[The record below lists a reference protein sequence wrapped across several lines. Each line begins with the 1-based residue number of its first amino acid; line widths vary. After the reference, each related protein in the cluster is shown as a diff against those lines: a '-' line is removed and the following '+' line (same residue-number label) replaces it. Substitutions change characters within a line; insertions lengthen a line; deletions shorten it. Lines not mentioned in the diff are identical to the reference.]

1 MKLHKKLISASM
13 ALLASTSLAVLPT
26 TQAQTTTH
34 TVQSGE
40 YLQGIAAAYGVT
52 AEELRAWN
60 GLSSDMI
67 YVGDV
72 LVVDGSSSGTVVSNS
87 SSAGTHVVQNG
98 DVLYNLAIRY
108 GVTVDDLM
116 AWNGLTSDWL
126 NVGDT
131 LVVYGNA
138 TATGGNYYYDY
149 TAPVST
155 SSTGY
160 HTVAPGDTLSG
171 IAAVYGVTE
180 EELWAWNGLSSDW
193 LNVGDQIAVT
203 GYSSG
208 ATSTYTNYVPT
219 TNTTTTNYTVSAGD
233 SLYEIAQAYGTTV
246 DNLMAINGL
255 SSTFLQIGDQLV
267 VPGADKSATSEAPTE
282 ETTEETTTEDKNKE
296 ENKEEATETSTDL
309 TDEEKAAGIKAKHII
324 QKGETL
330 FKIANKYGV
339 TLYNLKSWNN
349 ITAENPARVGDELII
364 KDSAYEP
371 QKHKVVEGDTIDAVA
386 ETYQT
391 TADAIKVWNELA
403 DNELEVGKEIYVS
416 NPEPTLH
423 EVQTGENLQTI
434 ADQYGVTPEDLRA
447 WNGLPEKSMIVNG
460 TILVSDPTAVTE

>member
-34 TVQSGE
+34 TVRSGE

-87 SSAGTHVVQNG
+87 SAAGTHVVQNG

-219 TNTTTTNYTVSAGD
+219 TNTATTANYTVSAGD

-246 DNLMAINGL
+246 
-255 SSTFLQIGDQLV
+255 
-267 VPGADKSATSEAPTE
+267 
-282 ETTEETTTEDKNKE
+282 
-296 ENKEEATETSTDL
+296 
-309 TDEEKAAGIKAKHII
+309 
-324 QKGETL
+324 
-330 FKIANKYGV
+330 
-339 TLYNLKSWNN
+339 
-349 ITAENPARVGDELII
+349 
-364 KDSAYEP
+364 
-371 QKHKVVEGDTIDAVA
+371 
-386 ETYQT
+386 
-391 TADAIKVWNELA
+391 
-403 DNELEVGKEIYVS
+403 
-416 NPEPTLH
+416 
-423 EVQTGENLQTI
+423 
-434 ADQYGVTPEDLRA
+434 
-447 WNGLPEKSMIVNG
+447 
-460 TILVSDPTAVTE
+460 

>member
-26 TQAQTTTH
+26 TQAQTATH

-87 SSAGTHVVQNG
+87 SAAGTHVVQNG

-160 HTVAPGDTLSG
+160 HTVSPGDTLSG

-208 ATSTYTNYVPT
+208 ATSTYTN
-219 TNTTTTNYTVSAGD
+219 
-233 SLYEIAQAYGTTV
+233 
-246 DNLMAINGL
+246 
-255 SSTFLQIGDQLV
+255 
-267 VPGADKSATSEAPTE
+267 
-282 ETTEETTTEDKNKE
+282 
-296 ENKEEATETSTDL
+296 
-309 TDEEKAAGIKAKHII
+309 
-324 QKGETL
+324 
-330 FKIANKYGV
+330 
-339 TLYNLKSWNN
+339 
-349 ITAENPARVGDELII
+349 
-364 KDSAYEP
+364 
-371 QKHKVVEGDTIDAVA
+371 
-386 ETYQT
+386 
-391 TADAIKVWNELA
+391 
-403 DNELEVGKEIYVS
+403 
-416 NPEPTLH
+416 
-423 EVQTGENLQTI
+423 
-434 ADQYGVTPEDLRA
+434 
-447 WNGLPEKSMIVNG
+447 
-460 TILVSDPTAVTE
+460 